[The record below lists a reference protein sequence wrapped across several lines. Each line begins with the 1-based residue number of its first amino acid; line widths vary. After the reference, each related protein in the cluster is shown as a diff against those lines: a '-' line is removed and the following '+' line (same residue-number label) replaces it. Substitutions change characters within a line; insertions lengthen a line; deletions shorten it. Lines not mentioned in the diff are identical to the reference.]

1 MDKSDLTIDD
11 YIKEGTK
18 EYTEVL
24 KAMAKLN
31 LIEYLKKHKHDNRN
45 EVQHRAR
52 GVGKNIFGKCVL

>member
-45 EVQHRAR
+45 KVQYRQ
-52 GVGKNIFGKCVL
+52 

>member
-24 KAMAKLN
+24 KAMAKLI

-45 EVQHRAR
+45 EVQHRA
-52 GVGKNIFGKCVL
+52 GSVGRMVYGD